1 MWGDWA
7 VQGIGKGSQ
16 QLGFLEGDASIGP
29 DRVGQAED
37 DSLAQARGG
46 QIQVLDRLI
55 HLRQVALIKRQEC
68 EFFPEFPQLG
78 YPALKGKLGGSGLI
92 MPNVSESRDQDLGV
106 R

>member
-1 MWGDWA
+1 VWGDWA

-92 MPNVSESRDQDLGV
+92 MPNVRRIPRSGPGV